1 MKRRA
6 LFLAAA
12 VTVAG
17 ILHAVSGRAL
27 AAADPIAALLE
38 HRGAGVVAAA
48 ICVGFAR
55 LFLLFVAPGWAAHLA
70 LMSAARWRHRPPK

>member
-12 VTVAG
+12 VTAAG
-17 ILHAVSGRAL
+17 ILHTVGGRAL

-38 HRGAGVVAAA
+38 HRGAGGVAAA
-48 ICVGFAR
+48 IGLAFAR

-70 LMSAARWRHRPPK
+70 VMSAARWHHMPPK

>member
-1 MKRRA
+1 MRRRA

-17 ILHAVSGRAL
+17 MLHAVGGRTLASG
-27 AAADPIAALLE
+27 DPIAALLE

-48 ICVGFAR
+48 ICLAFAR
-55 LFLLFVAPGWAAHLA
+55 IFLLFIAPGWAAHLA
-70 LMSAARWRHRPPK
+70 LMSAARWRHMPPK

>member
-6 LFLAAA
+6 SLLAAA
-12 VTVAG
+12 VAVAG
-17 ILHAVSGRAL
+17 VLHAVGGRTL

-48 ICVGFAR
+48 ICLAFAR

-70 LMSAARWRHRPPK
+70 LMSAARWRHMPPK